1 MARIRTI
8 KPEFFTSGDIVK
20 LSPLSRL
27 FYVSLWCEADRE
39 GRLKWDLDT
48 LKMRYLPADD
58 CDLAALADEL
68 IARELIILYEV
79 DGKRYAEI
87 PTFALHQVINNR
99 ESESVLPPR
108 VKVACTHVSG
118 ERKEG
123 KGGERNPR
131 EPREA
136 FDASQIE
143 LDPLINKTSW
153 VEWVESRRKRKKAI
167 SEDAAKKQL
176 KFLAGFDQPTQARIV
191 DKSIANDWQGLFP
204 PDSQGP
210 PAPVASIA
218 DANKKRPLWNEST

>member
-48 LKMRYLPADD
+48 LKMRYLPADN

-79 DGKRYAEI
+79 DGKHYAEI

-108 VKVACTHVSG
+108 VKEACARVSG
-118 ERKEG
+118 EGKEG
-123 KGGERNPR
+123 KGKERNPR
-131 EPREA
+131 EPREV

-153 VEWVESRRKRKKAI
+153 REWVEFRKKRKRAI

-176 KFLAGFDQPTQARIV
+176 QFLAGFDQPTQARII
-191 DKSIANDWQGLFP
+191 DKSISNDWQGLFA
-204 PDSQGP
+204 PDGQGP
-210 PAPVASIA
+210 PSQVASIA
-218 DANKKRPLWNEST
+218 EANKKRPLLSDRT